1 MVQDGFSTQAYHQVR
16 PGVQGR
22 RGGEP
27 GCTGGSFRGIP
38 SQQWC
43 ENNNIVASLQRG
55 GGTAMLMRMLIS
67 DKTEERKWL
76 GREWERTQRVITAR
90 LLKSFNNG

>member
-1 MVQDGFSTQAYHQVR
+1 
-16 PGVQGR
+16 
-22 RGGEP
+22 
-27 GCTGGSFRGIP
+27 
-38 SQQWC
+38 
-43 ENNNIVASLQRG
+43 
-55 GGTAMLMRMLIS
+55 MLMRMLIS